1 MKTSIDM
8 RHTPTGYVLDVSGKF
23 GGGYSSNIG
32 PDVEKAAS
40 ALSLARSRYLDTNK
54 EGGTLN
60 APPEV
65 LAALEAGSEVA
76 PERGTRISYYASP
89 EAVRAIQAQREATGD
104 SVSGSIN
111 ALVMRE

>member
-1 MKTSIDM
+1 MKTRIDM
-8 RHTPTGYVLDVSGKF
+8 RSTPTGYVLDVSGKF

-32 PDVEKAAS
+32 PDVAQAAA
-40 ALSLARSRYLDTNK
+40 ALSFARSRYLDTNR

-65 LAALEAGSEVA
+65 LAALEAGAEVA

-89 EAVRAIQAQREATGD
+89 DAVRAIQAHREATG
-104 SVSGSIN
+104 SSMSGAIN
-111 ALVMRE
+111 ALVVRD